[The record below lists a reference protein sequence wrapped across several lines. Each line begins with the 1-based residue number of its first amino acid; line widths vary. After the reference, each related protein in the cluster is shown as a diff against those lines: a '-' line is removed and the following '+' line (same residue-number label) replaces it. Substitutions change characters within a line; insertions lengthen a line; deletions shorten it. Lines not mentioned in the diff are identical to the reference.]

1 MNQNIRYIT
10 EVAILTAMITV
21 LGAIKIPNVIPGI
34 EFQLS
39 APLAVAICAV
49 FGFKK
54 YIISG
59 CLSSLIGLALGTQTI
74 LNVRYY
80 GFWSNCICFSAII
93 FVFIRW

>member
-49 FGFKK
+49 FGFKSILLVDV
-54 YIISG
+54 Y
-59 CLSSLIGLALGTQTI
+59 LA
-74 LNVRYY
+74 
-80 GFWSNCICFSAII
+80 
-93 FVFIRW
+93 

>member
-74 LNVRYY
+74 FKCYDCY
-80 GFWSNCICFSAII
+80 AIPAHCGTNPLDLP
-93 FVFIRW
+93 

>member
-54 YIISG
+54 Y
-59 CLSSLIGLALGTQTI
+59 
-74 LNVRYY
+74 
-80 GFWSNCICFSAII
+80 SNYFKCYDCHAIPSHCRSNPLD
-93 FVFIRW
+93 VP

>member
-54 YIISG
+54 
-59 CLSSLIGLALGTQTI
+59 
-74 LNVRYY
+74 
-80 GFWSNCICFSAII
+80 
-93 FVFIRW
+93 

>member
-10 EVAILTAMITV
+10 EIAILTAMITV
-21 LGAIKIPNVIPGI
+21 LGAIKIPNIIPGI

-54 YIISG
+54 I
-59 CLSSLIGLALGTQTI
+59 
-74 LNVRYY
+74 YY
-80 GFWSNCICFSAII
+80 QWL
-93 FVFIRW
+93 FV

>member
-10 EVAILTAMITV
+10 EIAILTAMITV

-54 YIISG
+54 YIISRM
-59 CLSSLIGLALGTQTI
+59 SI
-74 LNVRYY
+74 
-80 GFWSNCICFSAII
+80 
-93 FVFIRW
+93 

>member
-59 CLSSLIGLALGTQTI
+59 CLSNRLSIRYSNYFKCYDCYAIPAHCGTNP
-74 LNVRYY
+74 LDLP
-80 GFWSNCICFSAII
+80 
-93 FVFIRW
+93 